1 MLSSESVCSMLHHL
15 QCNMIKDIV
24 SKYVIVKDNNFA
36 RCPFHRDT
44 IWLLYID
51 EWSNQAFCPICN
63 KSWTPVSFVADKEK
77 LRSYEAYVKV
87 MNPPMGEWWE
97 QAYRDIEKLVE
108 LFHNQY
114 KLSPA
119 QEYMLWRWVDD
130 STAEYYMLGYNKKEN
145 RVVFPIKNLYWR
157 YVGFTARS
165 IDWSQPKYKNSS
177 NSNIFQK
184 KRLLYWYDADFS
196 YGSYVLCE
204 GQMDV
209 IKLQSVWYGNA
220 VCSSGTAINR
230 DQLIWM
236 KHIHILYDQDEAGAK
251 ATRRVIDL
259 CEELQITYSVINLP
273 DGKDPD
279 EFISNGWDIFSVVPY
294 EGDITRIDSTNRSLY
309 LSSYA
314 TIPEETIEQSMVSK
328 HWTKIASDTVLNYY
342 LGKIY
347 TDAIRYT
354 IQKELR
360 FRKWDHSNGWVSID
374 DLKTSISIETV
385 IESYGIKI
393 PSSRMNLPCPLPDH
407 KDGTPSFS
415 INKAHNLFKC
425 FGCNKWWTQIDFI
438 QNMEWC
444 DIKTAIIKFKTYA
457 SNNQS

>member
-1 MLSSESVCSMLHHL
+1 MLHHL

-294 EGDITRIDSTNRSLY
+294 EGDITRIDALHRSLY

-438 QNMEWC
+438 QNMEQC

>member
-1 MLSSESVCSMLHHL
+1 MLSFQSVCSMLHHL

-230 DQLIWM
+230 DQLIGM

-294 EGDITRIDSTNRSLY
+294 ESEVTRRDTSCRDLY

-314 TIPEETIEQSMVSK
+314 IIPEDTIEQSMVSK

-347 TDAIRYT
+347 TDVIRYT

>member
-87 MNPPMGEWWE
+87 MNPPIGEWWE

-130 STAEYYMLGYNKKEN
+130 STAEYYMIGYNKKEN

-251 ATRRVIDL
+251 ATRRVIDI

-294 EGDITRIDSTNRSLY
+294 ESEVTRRDTSCRDLY

-314 TIPEETIEQSMVSK
+314 IISEDVIEQSMVSK

-342 LGKIY
+342 LWKIY
-347 TDAIRYT
+347 TDVIRYT

-393 PSSRMNLPCPLPDH
+393 PSSRMNIPCPLPDH
-407 KDGTPSFS
+407 KDWTPSFS

-425 FGCNKWWTQIDFI
+425 FGCNKWWSQVDFI
-438 QNMEWC
+438 QAMEQC

-457 SNNQS
+457 NNNES

>member
-438 QNMEWC
+438 QNMEQC

>member
-157 YVGFTARS
+157 YVWFTARS

-360 FRKWDHSNGWVSID
+360 FRKWDHSNDWVSID

-438 QNMEWC
+438 QNMEQC